1 MLDSHTTAARIYP
14 VLELDEICEFLE
26 LTRNEIM
33 MLVPKAVEEVE
44 YRFDLIRK
52 SVRSNDFNE
61 IVLHSH
67 TLKSVAASIGARAT
81 REVVSKL
88 ESVAKRGDT
97 DMCVRLI
104 GELEEEVSRL
114 AAEVAA
120 L

>member
-1 MLDSHTTAARIYP
+1 MLDSHTPIVRTYP
-14 VLELDEICEFLE
+14 ALELDEICEFME
-26 LTRNEIM
+26 LTRDEIM
-33 MLVPKAVEEVE
+33 MLVPKAIEEVE
-44 YRFDLIRK
+44 YRLDLIRR
-52 SVRSNDFNE
+52 SVETNALND

-81 REVVSKL
+81 REVVAAL
-88 ESVAKRGDT
+88 ESVAKKGDT

-104 GELEEEVSRL
+104 AQLEEEVSRL